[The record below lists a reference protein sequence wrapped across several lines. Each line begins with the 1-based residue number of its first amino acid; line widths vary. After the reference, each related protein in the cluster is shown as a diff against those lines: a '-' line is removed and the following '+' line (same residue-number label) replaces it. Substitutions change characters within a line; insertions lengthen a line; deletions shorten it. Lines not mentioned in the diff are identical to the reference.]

1 MQFSKI
7 SNQFEKWVR
16 AFFPT
21 FLFFSLSFSSC
32 EAATDP
38 AVKAQADK
46 APAVSA
52 ANPADKKSFYRWL
65 ATEMHEQIYMRASA
79 NKNDVE
85 SWANVFSQ
93 GGSIEGVYHGMVLS
107 TDYAKSENGRADLK
121 VLRFFSQ
128 EMALLD
134 NPGAKDSDPKV
145 KEAAEKYAKENMQT
159 SLFAQKRILGEK
171 ILSEIEKRKS
181 DRAKLAEWYAGYASR
196 WAKLGID
203 FGMKQRN
210 DANADFHKNWAADN
224 SLGLLQWELLNRMHR
239 ILNEYSGVVVSRP
252 DK

>member
-1 MQFSKI
+1 MQFVKVFF
-7 SNQFEKWVR
+7 QFKKWVR
-16 AFFPT
+16 AFLPT
-21 FLFFSLSFSSC
+21 FLFFSLCFSAC
-32 EAATDP
+32 EAATDQ
-38 AVKAQADK
+38 AAKTQADK
-46 APAVSA
+46 SPAVTT
-52 ANPADKKSFYRWL
+52 ANPTDKKSFYRWL

-79 NKNDVE
+79 NKNEVE

-145 KEAAEKYAKENMQT
+145 KASAEKYAKENMQT
-159 SLFAQKRILGEK
+159 SLFTQKRMLGERF
-171 ILSEIEKRKS
+171 LAEIEKRKS

-210 DANADFHKNWAADN
+210 DSSADFHKNWANEN
-224 SLGLLQWELLNRMHR
+224 SLGLVQWELLNRMHR
-239 ILNEYSGVVVSRP
+239 ILNEYSGVVISRP